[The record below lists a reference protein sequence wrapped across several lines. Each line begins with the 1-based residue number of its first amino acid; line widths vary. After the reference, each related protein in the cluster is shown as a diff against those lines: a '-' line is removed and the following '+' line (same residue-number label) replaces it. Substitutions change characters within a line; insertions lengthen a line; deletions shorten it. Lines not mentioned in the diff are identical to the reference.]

1 MHLSLRPF
9 VVSRYNM
16 ERKQIMTQQSF
27 SVGQSPRVVIRSMQG
42 NLTVRPWKDMSIH
55 VRVVEDA
62 PIAAQIYQEGDTVF
76 INGAERDIE
85 LTVPYIKKGFLG
97 TATISTDI
105 SVTDASGTITMEDVG
120 NVELMN
126 VGRDVDLTRVEKSL
140 RASNVATVRERKG
153 VGGDAVLTSVGH
165 ADIGAVGGSVN
176 VQQCGVLMMG
186 AVGGSLKGERI
197 GELLRCGAIGG
208 SCTVLDSMSAEIA
221 VSNVGGSLT
230 LQGVARMPS
239 CTVGGSA
246 TIATDMP
253 FGSSMRL
260 IVGGSATITLP
271 ERPNVRMHIMAGG
284 SIRGDALDRKYGNMA
299 NIVLG
304 DGSASLNLTAG
315 GNVTLQKGSFGTM
328 NGTHEPEVPHQQ
340 KRQAIL
346 QMVAEGR
353 ISVEEGNTLLD
364 ALGE

>member
-1 MHLSLRPF
+1 
-9 VVSRYNM
+9 
-16 ERKQIMTQQSF
+16 MTQQSF
-27 SVGQSPRVVIRSMQG
+27 SVGQSPRVVIRNLQG
-42 NLTVRPWKDMSIH
+42 SLTVRPWQDMVIN
-55 VRVVEDA
+55 VRVAEDA
-62 PIAAQIYQEGDTVF
+62 PIAAQIYQEGDAVY

-97 TATISTDI
+97 TATVSTDI
-105 SVTDASGTITMEDVG
+105 SVTDASGSVTMEDVG

-140 RASNVATVRERKG
+140 RVSNVATLRERKG
-153 VGGDAVLTSVGH
+153 VGGDAILTNIGH
-165 ADIGAVGGSVN
+165 ADIGAVGGSAN
-176 VQQCGVLMMG
+176 VQHIGVVMMG

-239 CTVGGSA
+239 CNVGGSA

-253 FGSSMRL
+253 AGSSMRL

-271 ERPNVRMHIMAGG
+271 ERPNVRMHIIAGG
-284 SIRGDALDRKYGNMA
+284 SIRGDVLERKYNNLA

-315 GNVTLQKGSFGTM
+315 GNVTLQKGSFGTTSEM
-328 NGTHEPEVPHQQ
+328 SEHSRNEQEVPHSQ

-353 ISVEEGNTLLD
+353 ISAEEGNTLLD
-364 ALGE
+364 ALGG

>member
-1 MHLSLRPF
+1 
-9 VVSRYNM
+9 
-16 ERKQIMTQQSF
+16 MTQQSF
-27 SVGQSPRVVIRSMQG
+27 AVGQSPRVVIRNMRG
-42 NLTVRPWKDMSIH
+42 NLSVRPWQEQTIH
-55 VRVVEDA
+55 VRVAEDT
-62 PIAAQIYQEGDTVF
+62 PIAAQIYQEGDAVF

-85 LTVPYIKKGFLG
+85 LTVPYIKKEFSGL
-97 TATISTDI
+97 AAISTDI
-105 SVTDASGTITMEDVG
+105 SVTDASGTITMENVG

-126 VGRDVDLTRVEKSL
+126 IGRDVDLTKVEKSL
-140 RASNVATVRERKG
+140 RATNVATLRERKG
-153 VGGDAVLTSVGH
+153 VGADAILTNVGR

-176 VQQCGVLMMG
+176 VQQCGVVMMG

-208 SCTVLDSMSAEIA
+208 SCTVLDSMSAEVA

-239 CTVGGSA
+239 CNVGGSA

-253 FGSSMRL
+253 VGSSMRL

-271 ERPNVRMHIMAGG
+271 ERPNVRMHIIAGG
-284 SIRGDALDRKYGNMA
+284 SIRGDVLDRKYNNMA
-299 NIVLG
+299 NITLG

-315 GNVTLQKGSFGTM
+315 GGVTFQKGSFGTM
-328 NGTHEPEVPHQQ
+328 SGMGERSQSEPNASQSQ

-353 ISVEEGNTLLD
+353 ISAEEGSTLLD
-364 ALGE
+364 ALGS

>member
-1 MHLSLRPF
+1 
-9 VVSRYNM
+9 
-16 ERKQIMTQQSF
+16 MTQQSF
-27 SVGQSPRVVIRSMQG
+27 SVGQSPRVVIRNLQG
-42 NLTVRPWKDMSIH
+42 NLSVRPWQEQSIH
-55 VRVVEDA
+55 VRVAEDA
-62 PIAAQIYQEGDTVF
+62 PIAAQIYQEGDAVF

-97 TATISTDI
+97 TATVSTDI
-105 SVTDASGTITMEDVG
+105 SITDASGTIMMENVG

-126 VGRDVDLTRVEKSL
+126 IGRDVDLTKVEKSL
-140 RASNVATVRERKG
+140 RATNVATLRERKG
-153 VGGDAVLTSVGH
+153 VGGDAILTSVGR

-176 VQQCGVLMMG
+176 VQQCGVVMMG

-239 CTVGGSA
+239 CNVGGSA

-253 FGSSMRL
+253 VGSSMRL

-271 ERPNVRMHIMAGG
+271 EHPNVRMHIIAGG
-284 SIRGDALDRKYGNMA
+284 SIRGDALERKYNNMA

-315 GNVTLQKGSFGTM
+315 GGVTLQKGNFAGMSGM
-328 NGTHEPEVPHQQ
+328 GERSQGEHSQ